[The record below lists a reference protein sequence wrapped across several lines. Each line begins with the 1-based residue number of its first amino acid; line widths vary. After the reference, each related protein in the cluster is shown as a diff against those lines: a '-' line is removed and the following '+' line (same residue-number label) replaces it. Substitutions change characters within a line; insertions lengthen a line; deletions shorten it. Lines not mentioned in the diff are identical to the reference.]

1 MRLANSF
8 LLSLAAGVLPALV
21 AAEPAAP
28 PAYTVPAVPIGRG
41 GGGHIPRT
49 VGRLFEIDGKVQY
62 FAGTNCWWLGN
73 LLDDA
78 EVELAIS
85 QMADVRLSPF
95 PRSAKY
101 KGSLMIS
108 DV

>member
-1 MRLANSF
+1 MRFTNSF
-8 LLSLAAGVLPALV
+8 LVALASAVLPALV

-28 PAYTVPAVPIGRG
+28 PAYTAPAVPIGRG

-73 LLDDA
+73 LLDDS

-85 QMADVRLSPF
+85 QMADVGYPTYPF
-95 PRSAKY
+95 
-101 KGSLMIS
+101 
-108 DV
+108 